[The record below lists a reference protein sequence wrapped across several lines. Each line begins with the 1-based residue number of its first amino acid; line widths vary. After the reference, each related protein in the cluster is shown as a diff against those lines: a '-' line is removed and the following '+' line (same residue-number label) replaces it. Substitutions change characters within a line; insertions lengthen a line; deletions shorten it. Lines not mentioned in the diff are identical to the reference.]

1 LKQLGSLRKLSVS
14 VLLAY
19 ISVTSSAIDR
29 YSLSAG
35 AGEAGAGYVCI
46 MKRGFWASFSNQA
59 LLAEN
64 KSFSFGINYDNRF
77 NISELGT
84 RTAGLTVPA
93 GRASLG
99 LIYSNFGY
107 ADFRRNMTGVACGL
121 KLSERLSAGAQV
133 DYFAELAPG
142 EYEDTH
148 IITGEAG
155 LVFSASESTSIGIH
169 LFNPVPGSVM
179 KSSMPLTLRTGA
191 GTMLN
196 KLLFVGAEA
205 EMSSEKSI
213 ILRMGF
219 EYEAAKEFFLRSGF
233 CTEYN
238 SFSFGFGYQVKFVKL
253 DLAFATHE
261 KLGITSSASLIFKI
275 R

>member
-1 LKQLGSLRKLSVS
+1 MGSLRKLSVS
-14 VLLAY
+14 VLLTF
-19 ISVTSSAIDR
+19 ISVTSSGIDR

-46 MKRGFWASFSNQA
+46 MKQGFWASFSNQA
-59 LLAEN
+59 LLAGN
-64 KSFSFGINYDNRF
+64 NSFSFGINYDNRF
-77 NISELGT
+77 NINELGT
-84 RTAGLTVPA
+84 RTVGLIIPS

-99 LIYSNFGY
+99 VIYSNFGY
-107 ADFRRNMTGVACGL
+107 ADFRRDMTGVACGL
-121 KLSERLSAGAQV
+121 KLSEKLSAGAQV

-148 IITGEAG
+148 IISGEAG
-155 LVFSASESTSIGIH
+155 IVFSAAENTTIGFH
-169 LFNPVPGSVM
+169 VFNPVPNSVR

-205 EMSSEKSI
+205 EMSSVNSI

-219 EYEAAKEFFLRSGF
+219 EYEAAKKFFLRSGF

-238 SFSFGFGYQVKFVKL
+238 SFSFGFGYRVKFVKM
-253 DLAFATHE
+253 DLAFTTHE
-261 KLGITSSASLIFKI
+261 KLGITSSASLILII

>member
-1 LKQLGSLRKLSVS
+1 LGSLRKLSVS
-14 VLLAY
+14 VLLTF
-19 ISVTSSAIDR
+19 ISVTSSGIDR

-35 AGEAGAGYVCI
+35 AGEAGAGYVCV
-46 MKRGFWASFSNQA
+46 MKKGFWSSFSNQA

-84 RTAGLTVPA
+84 RTAGLIIPS

-99 LIYSNFGY
+99 VIYSNFGY
-107 ADFRRNMTGVACGL
+107 ADFRRDMTGVACGL
-121 KLSERLSAGAQV
+121 KLSEKLSAGAQV

-155 LVFSASESTSIGIH
+155 LVFSASENTTIGIH
-169 LFNPVPGSVM
+169 VFNPVPNSVR

-196 KLLFVGAEA
+196 NLLFAGAEA
-205 EMSSEKSI
+205 EMSSENSI

-238 SFSFGFGYQVKFVKL
+238 SFSFGFGYRLKFVKI

>member
-14 VLLAY
+14 FLL
-19 ISVTSSAIDR
+19 IFTSVTSSGIDR

-35 AGEAGAGYVCI
+35 AGEAGAGYVCV
-46 MKRGFWASFSNQA
+46 MKKGFWASFSNQA
-59 LLAEN
+59 LLAGN
-64 KSFSFGINYDNRF
+64 NSFSFGINYDNRF
-77 NISELGT
+77 NINELGT
-84 RTAGLTVPA
+84 RTAGMIIPS

-99 LIYSNFGY
+99 VIYSNFGY
-107 ADFRRNMTGVACGL
+107 ADFRRDMTGVACGL
-121 KLSERLSAGAQV
+121 KLSERLSTGAQV

-155 LVFSASESTSIGIH
+155 VVYSASENTTIGIH
-169 LFNPVPGSVM
+169 IFNPVPNSVR
-179 KSSMPLTLRTGA
+179 KNTMPLTLRTGA

-196 KLLFVGAEA
+196 KFLFVGAEA

-233 CTEYN
+233 CTDYN
-238 SFSFGFGYQVKFVKL
+238 SFSFGFGYRIKFVKI

-261 KLGITSSASLIFKI
+261 KLGITSSVSLIFII